1 MISVLTVNYRSAA
14 DLALLA
20 ESIREHAGGL
30 GVELIVANH
39 SADEP
44 LAPPTSGSLP
54 VTVLPS
60 RNRGFA
66 AGVNV
71 AFRHSRGEIIMI
83 ANPDLRITA
92 GTLQRAAEFLDAHPT
107 VGIVL
112 PLLRHPSGEVQDSV
126 RRFYT
131 WPTVLYARS
140 PLRWLGVR
148 PAFFR
153 RYLYE
158 DLDRSAPTSVD
169 WGLGGA
175 MFLRR
180 ADCDADGVFDER
192 FFLYFEDV
200 DLCLRMWRR
209 GRAVMYCP
217 HIECLHAHRR
227 SSRNPLSL
235 SGWRHWRSL
244 CRFIA
249 KHHGLPQRPIDTSVD
264 AAAKRQAD

>member
-1 MISVLTVNYRSAA
+1 MISVLTVNFRSAG
-14 DLALLA
+14 DLTLLA
-20 ESIREHAGGL
+20 ESIREYAGGL
-30 GVELIVANH
+30 DVELIVANH
-39 SADEP
+39 SPDEP
-44 LAPPTSGSLP
+44 LTLP
-54 VTVLPS
+54 ADRSPSVTVLPS
-60 RNRGFA
+60 TNRGFA
-66 AGVNV
+66 AGVNL
-71 AFRHSRGEIIMI
+71 AFRQARGEIIMI

-92 GTLQRAAEFLDAHPT
+92 ATLPRAVEYLDGHPQ

-131 WPTVLYARS
+131 WATVLYARS

-158 DLDRSAPTSVD
+158 DLDRTAPTPVD
-169 WGLGGA
+169 WGLGAA

-180 ADCDADGVFDER
+180 ADGDADGIFDER

-227 SSRNPLSL
+227 SSRNPLSPA
-235 SGWRHWRSL
+235 GWWHWWSL
-244 CRFIA
+244 CRFIV
-249 KHHGLPQRPIDTSVD
+249 KHHGLPQRAGKGGSGGG
-264 AAAKRQAD
+264 

>member
-1 MISVLTVNYRSAA
+1 MISVLTVNY
-14 DLALLA
+14 
-20 ESIREHAGGL
+20 
-30 GVELIVANH
+30 H
-39 SADEP
+39 SADEVML
-44 LAPPTSGSLP
+44 LAELLRRHSGGLEVELVVTNNSPDESLVLPVDERLP

-60 RNRGFA
+60 RNCGFA
-66 AGVNV
+66 AGINL
-71 AFRHSRGEIIMI
+71 AFRHSHGAILMI
-83 ANPDLRITA
+83 ANPDLRITEN
-92 GTLQRAAEFLDAHPT
+92 TLHRAVEFLGRHAD

-112 PLLRHPSGEVQDSV
+112 PLLRSPAHEVQESV

-131 WPTVLYARS
+131 WPAALYARS
-140 PLRWLGVR
+140 PLRWLGWR

-158 DLDRSAPTSVD
+158 DLDRTTPSPVD

-180 ADCDADGVFDER
+180 ADCDANGVFDDR

-217 HIECLHAHRR
+217 QIECVHAHRR

-235 SGWRHWRSL
+235 HGWRHFRSF

-249 KHHGLPQRPIDTSVD
+249 KYHGLPQRLS
-264 AAAKRQAD
+264 